1 MTIVTTKQQ
10 HKQEPTAQVETLWEY
25 HIVMQSNE
33 LDPDT
38 GVPEDTQEFVAPF
51 FGPQNEASLTKEYD
65 GWINQAGYHLV
76 TFDLLEVKA
85 KFSGELSYR
94 SVWLAPGYAPYDD
107 EF

>member
-1 MTIVTTKQQ
+1 MLTTKPPETQ
-10 HKQEPTAQVETLWEY
+10 AQPQAAVETLFEY
-25 HIVMQSNE
+25 HIVMQSDE
-33 LDPDT
+33 LEPDT

-76 TFDLLEVKA
+76 TFDLLLVKA

>member
-1 MTIVTTKQQ
+1 MLTAKQQ
-10 HKQEPTAQVETLWEY
+10 ETQAQPRAAVETLFEY
-25 HIVMQSNE
+25 HIVMQSDE
-33 LDPDT
+33 LDPET

-76 TFDLLEVKA
+76 TFNLLEVKA